1 MKKIKLLYII
11 NDAHPLKYFLK
22 NHILYFNTLG
32 SYEISVILNNSNNT
46 DFSEYNINIFHFPI
60 KRKPS
65 IFSDI
70 IILLKLISHLNK
82 YKYDIIHSISPK
94 SGLLS
99 SIASFVTL
107 QPVRIH
113 TFTGQV
119 WANYIGIRK
128 YFYIFFDKI
137 ISNLNTNILTDSF
150 SQKHFLL
157 KNKIGTTEKIE
168 VLNKGS
174 ICGVDLKR
182 FNNKIYF
189 KNDIR
194 KEYKISTN
202 DFVIL
207 YIGRLNFDKGIIDLV
222 DAVVKLNINNIYL
235 FIIGNDEEN
244 IIDYVKNRYVNFN
257 KFNIKFLNETDNPE
271 KYMSMSDVL
280 CLPSYREGFG
290 NVVIEAAAIG
300 IPAIVSN
307 IYGLQDSIINHFT
320 GLFFNVKN
328 IDDLIDKIRL
338 LYTNQSLR
346 DNMSI
351 NCINYI
357 SKNFDTKIISK
368 ELNKFYLNTINI
380 K

>member
-22 NHILYFNTLG
+22 NHILYFNSIGT
-32 SYEISVILNNSNNT
+32 YEISVIMNNSNNT

-60 KRKPS
+60 KRKPN
-65 IFSDI
+65 ILFDF
-70 IILLKLISHLNK
+70 IILQKLISHL
-82 YKYDIIHSISPK
+82 YKNNYDIIHSISPK

-99 SIASFVTL
+99 SIASFITF

-119 WANYIGIRK
+119 WANYVGIK
-128 YFYIFFDKI
+128 KNIFILFDKI
-137 ISNLNTNILTDSF
+137 ISKLNTNILTDSL
-150 SQKHFLL
+150 SQKYFLL
-157 KNKIGTTEKIE
+157 KNNIGTTEKIV

-182 FNNKIYF
+182 FNNKIF
-189 KNDIR
+189 SKKDIR
-194 KEYKISTN
+194 EEYKISPK

-207 YIGRLNFDKGIIDLV
+207 YVGRLNFDKGVIDLV
-222 DAVVKLNINNIYL
+222 DAVVKLNIKNIHL

-244 IIDYVKNRYVNFN
+244 IIDYVINRHVNVD
-257 KFNIKFLNETDNPE
+257 KFNIHFIDETIYPE
-271 KYMSMSDVL
+271 KYMIMSDVL

-307 IYGLQDSIINHFT
+307 IYGLQDSIINHLT
-320 GLFFNVKN
+320 GLFFEVKN
-328 IDDLIDKIRL
+328 INDLCEKIEL
-338 LYTNQSLR
+338 IYSNQALR
-346 DNMSI
+346 IKMSI
-351 NCINYI
+351 NCINHI
-357 SKNFDTKIISK
+357 TQNFDSKIISK
-368 ELNKFYLNTINI
+368 ELNKFYLKTINV
-380 K
+380 